1 MCVYYTDLC
10 PWGHSILVHTT
21 ACRRAHQEGKYCEH
35 NEQTINNRPQR
46 KLRPAESCPV
56 CHDLRYPAARPGEDQ
71 NDGGGDN
78 GRDDDDDEDD
88 KDDDEDDN
96 SGKGR
101 RKNERTGFFKPS
113 SLPTMRGGKRKRFP
127 KIIPPRKR
135 ATRIIRRSEPGHQE
149 DVSKNALSGQ
159 AKGRQ
164 QYPLRPKILEM
175 NSIIKAEKVTR
186 DRSSRD
192 EYEEE
197 EEF

>member
-21 ACRRAHQEGKYCEH
+21 ACRRAHKEGKYCEH
-35 NEQTINNRPQR
+35 NEQTVHNRSQR
-46 KLRPAESCPV
+46 KLRSPESCPV
-56 CHDLRYPAARPGEDQ
+56 CHDLFPAARPGQDQ
-71 NDGGGDN
+71 KHGGDDN
-78 GRDDDDDEDD
+78 GEDDDN
-88 KDDDEDDN
+88 DEDDN

-101 RKNERTGFFKPS
+101 RKNERTGAFKPT
-113 SLPTMRGGKRKRFP
+113 SLPAMRGGKRKRLP

-135 ATRIIRRSEPGHQE
+135 ATRIIRRREPGHQE
-149 DVSKNALSGQ
+149 DVSENALSGQ

-175 NSIIKAEKVTR
+175 NSRIKAEKVTR